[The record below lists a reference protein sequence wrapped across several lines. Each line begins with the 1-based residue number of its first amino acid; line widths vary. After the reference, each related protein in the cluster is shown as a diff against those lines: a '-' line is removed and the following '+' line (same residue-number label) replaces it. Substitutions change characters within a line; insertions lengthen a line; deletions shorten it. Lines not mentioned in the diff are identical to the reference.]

1 MSARIRLAASA
12 SIISGVFTLLNSW
25 NLFVQ
30 SSFYFTIACCLL
42 AFGSLDILAAVF
54 LLIYGRREAYWGALI
69 LASSTLAFLSFALS
83 RATHLLIPALIAF
96 YLGAIGGMLPLAS
109 ET

>member
-1 MSARIRLAASA
+1 MS
-12 SIISGVFTLLNSW
+12 
-25 NLFVQ
+25 LFQ
-30 SSFYFTIACCLL
+30 QPSFYFTVACCLL
-42 AFGSLDILAAVF
+42 AFGSLNILASAF

-69 LASSTLAFLSFALS
+69 IASSTLAFLSFALS

-96 YLGAIGGMLPLAS
+96 YLGAIGGMLPLTS

>member
-1 MSARIRLAASA
+1 VEKKLAASF
-12 SIISGVFTLLNSW
+12 SIISGVLTILNSW
-25 NLFVQ
+25 SLFQ
-30 SSFYFTIACCLL
+30 QPSFYFTVACCLL
-42 AFGSLDILAAVF
+42 AFGSLNILASAF

-69 LASSTLAFLSFALS
+69 IASSTLAFLSFALS

-96 YLGAIGGMLPLAS
+96 YLGAIGGMLPLTS